1 MAKDSADS
9 STVALRLGLWLLCL
23 LWALSQGG
31 CSAVAVAVAT
41 PIALSVVT
49 VGAVAG
55 VKVATEAN
63 SQDLAVAGMDGSPI
77 EYPITDVYAGLLWA
91 TEAEGL
97 TILTADASDY
107 FLRVSYPF
115 SLMYNNWGGE
125 ITISCFVDG
134 YGTRVLFADNGR
146 DAAGRVQKL
155 ESKLLDHTLKWLR
168 QPSLGR

>member
-1 MAKDSADS
+1 MGSAVS
-9 STVALRLGLWLLCL
+9 STAASSIWFWMLCVLWSFSL
-23 LWALSQGG
+23 GG
-31 CSAVAVAVAT
+31 CSAVALAVAT
-41 PIALSVVT
+41 PIAVSAVT
-49 VGAVAG
+49 ASAIAG

-63 SQDLAVAGMDGSPI
+63 PKDLSVAGMDGAPI
-77 EYPITDVYAGLLWA
+77 RYPITDVYAGLLWA

-168 QPSLGR
+168 QPSLCH